1 MIDKKEIKH
10 PEKEFTHG
18 LFSAG
23 VLIDG
28 WLYVSGQGPL
38 DMKTGVGLIGTIEE
52 ETTLTLKNLEL
63 ILKNAGVDRD
73 HVVRCTCYLSD
84 MKYFEG
90 FNRIYGEFFT
100 GIRPARTTVQ
110 AGLMKGI
117 KVEIDA
123 VARVPAGPIAGT

>member
-10 PEKEFTHG
+10 PEKEFTYG

-23 VLIDG
+23 VEIDG

-38 DMKTGVGLIGTIEE
+38 DMKTGVGLVGTIEE
-52 ETTLTLKNLEL
+52 ETALTLKNLEL
-63 ILKNAGVDRD
+63 ILKNAGIDRD

-90 FNRIYGEFFT
+90 FNKTYGEFFT

-123 VARVPAGPIAGT
+123 VARMPQS

>member
-1 MIDKKEIKH
+1 MDKKEIKH

-52 ETTLTLKNLEL
+52 ETVLTLKNLEL

>member
-52 ETTLTLKNLEL
+52 ETVLTLKNLEL

>member
-52 ETTLTLKNLEL
+52 ETALTLKNLEL
-63 ILKNAGVDRD
+63 ILNNAGVDRD

>member
-1 MIDKKEIKH
+1 MIKKKEIKH
-10 PEKEFTHG
+10 PEKEFTYG

-23 VLIDG
+23 VEIDG

-38 DMKTGVGLIGTIEE
+38 DMKTGVGLVSTIEE
-52 ETTLTLKNLEL
+52 ETALTLKNLEL
-63 ILKNAGVDRD
+63 ILKNAGIDRD

-90 FNRIYGEFFT
+90 FNNTYGEFFT
-100 GIRPARTTVQ
+100 GVRPARTTVQ

-123 VARVPAGPIAGT
+123 IARMSVE

>member
-52 ETTLTLKNLEL
+52 ETALTLKNLEL

>member
-52 ETTLTLKNLEL
+52 ETALTLKNLEL

-84 MKYFEG
+84 MKNFEG